1 LNLKILKRYNVI
13 IVDLNQI
20 ILSNLLADGSVS
32 KGHKIDEN
40 MVRHMIL
47 NTIRSFK
54 VKFGQEYGE
63 LIIATDNSN
72 YWRKQY
78 FPYYKANRKKS
89 QEQSKVDWSHVYE
102 VLNKIRQEIK
112 DYLPY
117 RVIDIESAEADDSI
131 GTLCHHFGT
140 DLNMGE
146 QILIISGDKDFIQL
160 QVYANVKQWDPIR
173 KRWLSH
179 NDPKRFLMEHI
190 IKGDAG
196 DGVPNIL
203 SPDNCFM
210 VGERQKAITAKRME
224 KYLAL
229 FPSQMEAPANR
240 NYFRNETLIDLAKV
254 PEEIKQKVMA
264 SYNEQEGK
272 DKSKMLNYFI
282 EYKLRNLTECI
293 GEF

>member
-1 LNLKILKRYNVI
+1 MI

-78 FPYYKANRKKS
+78 FPYYKAKRKINQ
-89 QEQSKVDWSHVYE
+89 QESTIDWGHVYE

-190 IKGDAG
+190 IKGDSG

>member
-1 LNLKILKRYNVI
+1 MI

-63 LIIATDNSN
+63 LIITTDNSN

-78 FPYYKANRKKS
+78 FPYYKAKRKINQ
-89 QEQSKVDWSHVYE
+89 QESTIDWGHVYE
-102 VLNKIRQEIK
+102 VLDKIRQEIK

>member
-1 LNLKILKRYNVI
+1 MILKILKGYDVI

-47 NTIRSFK
+47 NTIRSIN
-54 VKFGQEYGE
+54 VKFKSEYGE

-78 FPYYKANRKKS
+78 FPYYKAHRKKA
-89 QEQSKVDWSHVYE
+89 QKESKTDWKHVYDI
-102 VLNKIRQEIK
+102 LNKIRQEIK

-117 RVIDIESAEADDSI
+117 RVIDIESAEADDTI
-131 GTLCHHFGT
+131 GTLCHKFGT
-140 DLNMGE
+140 ELNMGE
-146 QILIISGDKDFIQL
+146 QILVVSADKDFIQL
-160 QVYANVKQWDPIR
+160 QIYANVKQWDPIR

-179 NDPKRFLMEHI
+179 NDPKQYLMEHI
-190 IKGDAG
+190 IKGDSG

-203 SPDNCFM
+203 SPDNCF
-210 VGERQKAITAKRME
+210 VIGERQTPVTSKRMQ

-229 FPSQMEAPANR
+229 FPEQMESPVDR
-240 NYFRNETLIDLAKV
+240 NYFRNETLIDLSKV
-254 PEEIKQKVMA
+254 PDEIKEKIMD

>member
-1 LNLKILKRYNVI
+1 MI

-20 ILSNLLADGSVS
+20 ILSNLLADGSVG

-117 RVIDIESAEADDSI
+117 RVIDIESAEADDAI
-131 GTLCHHFGT
+131 GTLCHHYGS

-146 QILIISGDKDFIQL
+146 RILIVSGDKDFIQL

-179 NDPKRFLMEHI
+179 NDPKQYLLEHI

-203 SPDNCFM
+203 SPDNCFV

-229 FPSQMEAPANR
+229 SPKQMEAPADR
-240 NYFRNETLIDLAKV
+240 NYFRNEKLIDLAKV